1 MKMKLMSRALVAL
14 ALGATT
20 LLLPPSAAQAAGE
33 PKVQLRAVTEGNAP
47 LENVRWNVF
56 QQDPATGAW
65 DQGLQMGPL
74 LTDANG
80 AIDWTDWNP
89 VPGQAYKVCF
99 YDDDYDYNT
108 RPVRYGDR
116 CWVNSP
122 TLAGATAWTPTAQ
135 QSVLTGDVALPPAGK
150 SLSPGSPWVEGAPK
164 VDVPL
169 TVRPGVWGP
178 EGVALT
184 YQWVTYDDVGNR
196 TPVAGAT
203 SATYTPTAA
212 LAGKTLLVE
221 VTGTLADHRSA
232 TETSY
237 VGPVGATTPT
247 MTGTL
252 AIVGD
257 PMPGNTLS
265 VNRGAMTFAPAG
277 TQPMASWYVNGKQV
291 GGTYD
296 LANSN
301 LVVTNAMAGAAVE
314 VRMTVSGSCCP
325 GTLRV
330 SAQTTIG
337 GGVTTSPKPTV
348 TGSAVVGSTL
358 TAQAGTW
365 APSGVTLAH
374 QWLRDGAVISGA
386 TAPSYQLVE
395 ADRGTKITVKVTGT
409 LAGGYPPV
417 ARTSDPT
424 ATVQGVLAPGTP
436 TITGQAVVGRTLTAQ
451 TGTWTPAPSFAYEW
465 LAGGVKVDGATGASF
480 VPTAAQAG
488 KAITVKVT
496 GSLSGYQSS
505 SRTSVATAAVQPG
518 TLTTATP
525 TVSGEVAVGATL
537 TAHAGTWGPAGVTLA
552 HQWLRDGAVIA
563 GATSSTYVL
572 TPADAGTTVTVK
584 VTGTLPGY
592 TTAAETS
599 APAGAVPAPF
609 AAAPAPTV
617 TGRTI
622 VGQTLTVVTGTWD
635 PAPSFAYQWLRGGS
649 PIAGATGTTY
659 RLTAAD
665 AGQRITVRVTG
676 TKAGYVTEDRT
687 SAATAAVTG
696 TFTTTPTPRVA
707 GTAKVGKK
715 LTAKPGTWAPTAT
728 LRYQWLRNGKVV
740 KGATRATYKLA
751 KADRGKRVSV
761 RVTATRAGYTTVVKA
776 SAATKKV
783 R

>member
-1 MKMKLMSRALVAL
+1 MKLMSRALVAL

-20 LLLPPSAAQAAGE
+20 LLLPPSAAQAAAAAPTAE
-33 PKVQLRAVTEGNAP
+33 PSIELRAVTSTGAP

-56 QQDPATGAW
+56 KKDPTTGQW

-80 AIDWTDWNP
+80 AMSRT
-89 VPGQAYKVCF
+89 VAAGATYKVCF

-108 RPVRYGDR
+108 RAVRYEDR
-116 CWVNSP
+116 CWNNAT
-122 TLAGATAWTPTAQ
+122 TLATATEWTPTTQEPTLQGTVTLPSAG
-135 QSVLTGDVALPPAGK
+135 SSLTVGH
-150 SLSPGSPWVEGAPK
+150 PWVDGSAK
-164 VDVPL
+164 VGVPL
-169 TVRPGVWGP
+169 TVRPGGWGP

-184 YQWVTYDDVGNR
+184 YQWITHDGGVR
-196 TPVAGAT
+196 TPIAGAT
-203 SATYTPTAA
+203 STTFTPTAA
-212 LAGKTLLVE
+212 QSGKTLMVE
-221 VTGTLADHRSA
+221 VTGTLAGHRTA
-232 TETSY
+232 TSNRL
-237 VGPVGATTPT
+237 VGKVGGTTPT
-247 MTGTL
+247 MTGSL
-252 AIVGD
+252 AIQGT
-257 PMPGNTLS
+257 PMPGNTLT
-265 VNRGAMTFAPAG
+265 VAPGMSFTPAD
-277 TQPMASWYVNGKQV
+277 TDPMASWYVNGKQV
-291 GGTYD
+291 GSTVD

-314 VRMTVSGSCCP
+314 LRMIAYNWTCCDSQ
-325 GTLRV
+325 LYA

-337 GGVTTSPKPTV
+337 GGVTTSPQPTV

-488 KAITVKVT
+488 KTITVKVT

-537 TAHAGTWGPAGVTLA
+537 TADAGTWGPAGVTLA

-592 TTAAETS
+592 TTASETS

-609 AAAPAPTV
+609 AAAPTPTV

-676 TKAGYVTEDRT
+676 TKAGYVTEDKT

-728 LRYQWLRNGKVV
+728 LRYQWLRNGKVI